1 MNIPILS
8 YFSGGG
14 FLDLGFELEGFEI
27 IWSNEISVEISKIYN
42 SGMSST
48 LEKEMNISSNE
59 SIEDINAS
67 SLKKKIV
74 KKDSGPNMGNYWRAS
89 LS

>member
-14 FLDLGFELEGFEI
+14 FLDLGFEQEGFEI

-59 SIEDINAS
+59 SIEDINIS
-67 SLKKKIV
+67 SLKK
-74 KKDSGPNMGNYWRAS
+74 R
-89 LS
+89 L